1 MKGLSMQAKREIKAK
16 SLVND
21 IRAGFSNLELMEKY
35 SLSSKGLL
43 SAFNKL
49 IASQVME
56 EDELEGR
63 VPTFDDTVDINHA
76 REFPRCY
83 PALGL
88 PVYDKEDSEAE
99 YHVVDLTEKG
109 VQVVGMAAKVGD
121 KKSLIIKAGGLDQRI
136 KPCAFDAECRWVKV
150 DSQHGSRI
158 AGFEITDISYKDL
171 QVLLHIIKLSAF
183 CDE

>member
-1 MKGLSMQAKREIKAK
+1 MQAKRMIEAK

-21 IRAGFSNLELMEKY
+21 IRAGFNNLELMEKY
-35 SLSSKGLL
+35 RLSSKGLL

-56 EDELEGR
+56 VNELGER
-63 VPTFDDTVDINHA
+63 IPEFDDTIEINHV

-83 PALGL
+83 PALRL
-88 PVYDKEDSEAE
+88 PIYDKENSEAG
-99 YHVVDLTEKG
+99 YHVVDLAEKG
-109 VQVVGMAAKVGD
+109 VQVAGIEAQVGD
-121 KKSLIIKAGGLDQRI
+121 KKTLIIRAGGLDQRI
-136 KPCAFDAECRWVKV
+136 KPCVFDAECRWVKE
-150 DSQHGSRI
+150 DYNKGLCI

-171 QVLLHIIKLSAF
+171 QVLLHIIKLLAF

>member
-1 MKGLSMQAKREIKAK
+1 MQAKREIRAK

-35 SLSSKGLL
+35 SQPSKGLL

-56 EDELEGR
+56 GDELGERLPG
-63 VPTFDDTVDINHA
+63 FDDTVDINPA

-88 PVYDKEDSEAE
+88 PIYDKEDSEAE

-109 VQVVGMAAKVGD
+109 VQVVGIAAIVGD

-136 KPCAFDAECRWVKV
+136 KPCAFDAECRWVKE
-150 DSQHGSRI
+150 DHKKGRAI
-158 AGFEITDISYKDL
+158 AGFEITDISHKDL
-171 QVLLHIIKLSAF
+171 QVLLHVIKLLAF

>member
-1 MKGLSMQAKREIKAK
+1 MQAKREIMAK

-49 IASQVME
+49 IASRVME
-56 EDELEGR
+56 EDELAER
-63 VPTFDDTVDINHA
+63 LPTFDDTVDINHA

-83 PALGL
+83 LALGL
-88 PVYDKEDSEAE
+88 PIYDKEDSEAE

-109 VQVVGMAAKVGD
+109 VQVGGIAAKVGAQ
-121 KKSLIIKAGGLDQRI
+121 KSLTIRAGGLDQRI

-150 DSQHGSRI
+150 DSQHASPV
-158 AGFEITDISYKDL
+158 AGFEITNITDNDL
-171 QVLLHIIKLSAF
+171 EVLLHIIKLLTF

>member
-1 MKGLSMQAKREIKAK
+1 MQAKREIKAK

-35 SLSSKGLL
+35 RLSSKGLL

-49 IASQVME
+49 IASKAMK
-56 EDELEGR
+56 EDELGER

-136 KPCAFDAECRWVKV
+136 KPCAFDAQCRWVNEDHKKGR
-150 DSQHGSRI
+150 SI

>member
-1 MKGLSMQAKREIKAK
+1 MQVKRKIDAK
-16 SLVND
+16 SIVND
-21 IRAGFSNLELMEKY
+21 IRTGLSNLELMEKY

-49 IASQVME
+49 IASQAME
-56 EDELEGR
+56 EDELAER
-63 VPTFDDTVDINHA
+63 IPAFEDTVDINHA

-88 PVYDKEDSEAE
+88 PIYDKEDLGAE
-99 YHVVDLTEKG
+99 YQVVDLTEQG
-109 VQVVGMAAKVGD
+109 VQVVGIRAEVGVAKTLVINAEGID
-121 KKSLIIKAGGLDQRI
+121 ERI

-150 DSQHGSRI
+150 DQKKARTI
-158 AGFEITDISYKDL
+158 AGFEITNVSDKDL
-171 QVLLHIIKLSAF
+171 HVLRHIIKLLAF

>member
-1 MKGLSMQAKREIKAK
+1 MQAKRKIEAK
-16 SLVND
+16 SLIDD
-21 IRAGFSNLELMEKY
+21 IRAGLDNLDLMEKY
-35 SLSSKGLL
+35 GLSSKGLL

-49 IASQVME
+49 ITSQVVE
-56 EDELEGR
+56 EDELAGR
-63 VPTFDDTVDINHA
+63 IPVFDDTIDIDHA

-88 PVYDKEDSEAE
+88 PIYENGNLEAE

-109 VQVVGMAAKVGD
+109 VQVVGIAAQVGD
-121 KKSLIIKAGGLDQRI
+121 SKSLVIKADGIDERI

-150 DSQHGSRI
+150 DYKKGSPV
-158 AGFEITDISYKDL
+158 AGFEITHISDKDL
-171 QVLLHIIKLSAF
+171 QALLHIIRLLAF

>member
-1 MKGLSMQAKREIKAK
+1 MQAKREIMAK

-21 IRAGFSNLELMEKY
+21 IRTGFSNLELMEKY

-88 PVYDKEDSEAE
+88 PIYDKEDSEAE
-99 YHVVDLTEKG
+99 YHVVDLAEKG
-109 VQVVGMAAKVGD
+109 VQVGGIAAKVGD

-136 KPCAFDAECRWVKV
+136 KPCAFDAECRWVKE
-150 DSQHGSRI
+150 DHKKGRSI

-171 QVLLHIIKLSAF
+171 QVLLYIIKLSAF

>member
-1 MKGLSMQAKREIKAK
+1 MQAKRKIEAK
-16 SLVND
+16 NLVID

-49 IASQVME
+49 IESQAVE
-56 EDELEGR
+56 ENELAGR
-63 VPTFDDTVDINHA
+63 LLTFDDTVDINHA

-88 PVYDKEDSEAE
+88 PIYDKEDSEE
-99 YHVVDLTEKG
+99 GYHVVDLTDKG
-109 VQVVGMAAKVGD
+109 VQVVGIVAKVGD
-121 KKSLIIKAGGLDQRI
+121 KKSLIIKAGGLNQKI
-136 KPCAFDAECRWVKV
+136 EPCVFNAECRWVKE
-150 DSQHGSRI
+150 DHKKGRSI
-158 AGFEITDISYKDL
+158 AGFEITDISYNDL
-171 QVLLHIIKLSAF
+171 QVLHQVINVLAF

>member
-1 MKGLSMQAKREIKAK
+1 MQAKRKIEAK
-16 SLVND
+16 NLVID

-49 IASQVME
+49 IESRAVE
-56 EDELEGR
+56 KDELAGR
-63 VPTFDDTVDINHA
+63 LLTFDDTVDIDHA

-83 PALGL
+83 PALTL
-88 PVYDKEDSEAE
+88 PIYDKEDSEE
-99 YHVVDLTEKG
+99 GYHVVDLTDKG
-109 VQVVGMAAKVGD
+109 VQVVGIAAKVGD
-121 KKSLIIKAGGLDQRI
+121 KKSLIIKAGGLNQKI
-136 KPCAFDAECRWVKV
+136 EPCVFNAECRWVKE
-150 DSQHGSRI
+150 DHKKGRSI

-171 QVLLHIIKLSAF
+171 QVLHQVINVLAF

>member
-1 MKGLSMQAKREIKAK
+1 MQAKRKIGVK

-49 IASQVME
+49 IASQAME
-56 EDELEGR
+56 EDELAER
-63 VPTFDDTVDINHA
+63 IPTFDDTVDINHA

-88 PVYDKEDSEAE
+88 PIYDKGNTEAE

-109 VQVVGMAAKVGD
+109 VQVIGIGAEVGVSKTLVINAEGID
-121 KKSLIIKAGGLDQRI
+121 ERI
-136 KPCAFDAECRWVKV
+136 KPCAFDAECRWVKL
-150 DSQHGSRI
+150 DHKKGRSI
-158 AGFEITDISYKDL
+158 AGFEITNISDKDL
-171 QVLLHIIKLSAF
+171 HVLQHIIRLLAF

>member
-1 MKGLSMQAKREIKAK
+1 MQAKRKTEAK
-16 SLVND
+16 SLADD

-49 IASQVME
+49 IASQAME
-56 EDELEGR
+56 EDGLAGR
-63 VPTFDDTVDINHA
+63 LPTFDDTVDIDHA

-88 PVYDKEDSEAE
+88 PVFEKEDSEAE
-99 YHVVDLTEKG
+99 YHVVDLSEKG

-121 KKSLIIKAGGLDQRI
+121 RKSLIIKAGGLDQRI

-150 DSQHGSRI
+150 DSQHGSSI
-158 AGFEITDISYKDL
+158 AGFEITDITYNDL
-171 QVLLHIIKLSAF
+171 EVLLHIIKLLTF